1 MSRSAALRLA
11 CVALG
16 VAVACREASV
26 TGTSHARP
34 TTPLPAAQR
43 YIVEFGSAGSPS
55 PTLSAAIHNAGG
67 QILHVQSQF
76 GLALVRGLSPTA
88 ATALVSSGAARAVMP
103 DYVFKLRPAS
113 TPRIVK
119 LASGRPVRALGD
131 PTTAAAVSL
140 QWNLHVTHADS
151 AWKVTTQGAGQHVY
165 VLDSG
170 IDTLQQELVGKV
182 DIANSISFAYAPED
196 TLELNP
202 LPFSHDVV
210 GHGTFV
216 SSIVTTNS
224 VVIAGTAPQA
234 TVTMVRILDDSGSG
248 SFFSLLNAIA
258 YAADLNADVIN
269 LSIGGYFSRTAS
281 GDFDAATLLELLV
294 QYATT
299 RGTLIVA
306 ASGNEAINFNTATA
320 PTGSY
325 VDSLEW
331 PGMSPHVLSVGA
343 TGPVYTGTF

>member
-16 VAVACREASV
+16 VAVACQEAAV

-34 TTPLPAAQR
+34 ATPLAASQR
-43 YIVEFGSAGSPS
+43 YIVEFGSAGKPS
-55 PTLSAAIHNAGG
+55 PTLTAAIHNAGG

-76 GLALVRGLSPTA
+76 GLALVGGLSATA
-88 ATALVSSGAARAVMP
+88 ATALVSSGAARVVMP

-119 LASGRPVRALGD
+119 LATARPVRGAGD
-131 PTTAAAVSL
+131 PTTAAAVAL
-140 QWNLHVTHADS
+140 QWNMHVTHADS

-170 IDTLQQELVGKV
+170 IDTLQQELVGRIDLV
-182 DIANSISFAYAPED
+182 NSTSFAYAPTD
-196 TLELNP
+196 SLEQNP
-202 LPFSHDVV
+202 LPFGHDVV

-224 VVIAGTAPQA
+224 VGIAGMAPQA

-248 SFFSLLNAIA
+248 S
-258 YAADLNADVIN
+258 
-269 LSIGGYFSRTAS
+269 
-281 GDFDAATLLELLV
+281 
-294 QYATT
+294 
-299 RGTLIVA
+299 
-306 ASGNEAINFNTATA
+306 
-320 PTGSY
+320 
-325 VDSLEW
+325 
-331 PGMSPHVLSVGA
+331 
-343 TGPVYTGTF
+343 